1 MLGMPNVQ
9 YHRSGDDD
17 SPSKTDAADGSGAF
31 DCYVA
36 FVPGQLENML
46 TAIAPLTPSAKIS
59 SMTMYGIQR
68 PDAEATEV
76 PHSRHT
82 KVRLA

>member
-1 MLGMPNVQ
+1 MFLCNC
-9 YHRSGDDD
+9 R
-17 SPSKTDAADGSGAF
+17 AARGAGAT

-36 FVPGQLENML
+36 LVPGQLENML
-46 TAIAPLTPSAKIS
+46 TAIAAITAIAEHS

-68 PDAEATEV
+68 PDAKVTAV
-76 PHSRHT
+76 PHSGHT

>member
-1 MLGMPNVQ
+1 MFLCNC
-9 YHRSGDDD
+9 R
-17 SPSKTDAADGSGAF
+17 AARGSGAT

-46 TAIAPLTPSAKIS
+46 TAIAEHS

-68 PDAEATEV
+68 PDAKVTAV
-76 PHSRHT
+76 PHSGHT
-82 KVRLA
+82 KVVWRNSVPRANAISQQPRIAVLPV